1 MMGLDDLF
9 NAIAL
14 GTTLVQQVM
23 KLKKRINGLRSNAVV
38 EDVQPDAV
46 DALDRRVETLER
58 LTRRQAALMKDLETG
73 LEDASA
79 VTESLARRVRT
90 IFWIAVPGGI
100 VALSALAL
108 SIAGL
113 VVRR

>member
-1 MMGLDDLF
+1 MGLDDLF
-9 NAIAL
+9 SAIAL

-23 KLKKRINGLRSNAVV
+23 KLRKRINGLRSSAVV
-38 EDVQPDAV
+38 EDARPDAV
-46 DALDRRVETLER
+46 DALDRRVDALER
-58 LTRRQAALMKDLETG
+58 LNRRQAAVIKDLEVG
-73 LEDASA
+73 LEDASE

-100 VALSALAL
+100 IALFALAI

-113 VVRR
+113 VSRR

>member
-9 NAIAL
+9 SAIAL

-23 KLKKRINGLRSNAVV
+23 KLKKRINGLRSSAVV
-38 EDVQPDAV
+38 EDLRSTAV
-46 DALDRRVETLER
+46 DALDRRMDALER
-58 LTRRQAALMKDLETG
+58 LTRRQAAVMKDLEVG
-73 LEDASA
+73 LEDASE

-100 VALSALAL
+100 LALFALAI

-113 VVRR
+113 VLRR

>member
-1 MMGLDDLF
+1 MVGLDDF
-9 NAIAL
+9 FSAIAL

-23 KLKKRINGLRSNAVV
+23 KLKKRINGLRSTAVV
-38 EDVQPDAV
+38 EDVRPDAV
-46 DALDRRVETLER
+46 DALDRRVDALER
-58 LTRRQAALMKDLETG
+58 LTRRQAVVMKDLEIG

-100 VALSALAL
+100 AALSALAI

-113 VVRR
+113 VLRR

>member
-1 MMGLDDLF
+1 MGLDDLF
-9 NAIAL
+9 SAIAL

-23 KLKKRINGLRSNAVV
+23 KLRKRINGLRSSAVV
-38 EDVQPDAV
+38 EDVRSTAV
-46 DALDRRVETLER
+46 DALDRRVDALER
-58 LTRRQAALMKDLETG
+58 LNRRQAAVIKDLEVG
-73 LEDASA
+73 LEDASE

-100 VALSALAL
+100 IALFALAI

-113 VVRR
+113 VSRR